1 MPMSVL
7 AGAGPRCPVL
17 AASRRS
23 RTLSQYIGPLW
34 GCLERWRAA
43 AGAVLLLLAGGA
55 GAATYP
61 MPPPGEDLVGE
72 LGVAVVAPGETL
84 LDIARRHG
92 LGLEE
97 LKAANPGVDPWLP
110 EPGRRILLPT
120 RYVLPPGP
128 REGIVV
134 NLPELR
140 LYYFPP
146 PGPDG
151 RRVVETYPLGIGAE
165 GRSIPLGRT
174 RIVAKRRDPPWVVPA
189 SIREEHAR
197 EGNPLPPVVPPG
209 PDNPLGRF
217 ALRLG
222 FPGYLIHGTH
232 RPFSVGMRVSH
243 GCLRLYP
250 EDIERLYA
258 RVPVGTPVRI
268 ENRPVKV
275 GWSGGMLHVEAHPP
289 LEEDRRRGR
298 SLTPLVR
305 AVLRLVQDA
314 IPEVFWEEALEVVR
328 AARGI
333 PQALPSSHGLRPV
346 SRS

>member
-1 MPMSVL
+1 M
-7 AGAGPRCPVL
+7 
-17 AASRRS
+17 
-23 RTLSQYIGPLW
+23 
-34 GCLERWRAA
+34 
-43 AGAVLLLLAGGA
+43 LLLLAGGA